1 MDKGMFIQELVS
13 EQVKSV
19 LVRRSDQEPEDCVKA
34 LKKVKKDIVQNAI
47 DMAQWAENERVPG
60 GKRKVNEPD
69 PAFEQYVKDFLG
81 LTIMQR
87 ENVLTQV
94 FEGKVE
100 KPSDH
105 EKAFRL
111 ACDKW
116 PMRVKRVM
124 DD

>member
-1 MDKGMFIQELVS
+1 MNREEFIEDLVM

-19 LVRRSDQEPEDCVKA
+19 LVRRSDQEPADCVKA
-34 LKKVKKDIVQNAI
+34 LEKCKRTIVQNAI
-47 DMAQWAENERVPG
+47 DINNWAQNESVPAKG
-60 GKRKVNEPD
+60 GKKKD
-69 PAFEQYVKDFLG
+69 AAFEQYVQDFLG